1 MGIFVTPKLPAHD
14 VFSHRCV
21 FLSRARASFR
31 ERVSSLSLLLISE
44 QQLAHFKTATMSND
58 EKTTT
63 TAAPEVD
70 NKEGEESKQII
81 DAEQTKSKE
90 NDAADNGK
98 TQQVDPAE
106 TKEETPSAAVAPA
119 AAAPVKAAKP
129 TIHKLDFEKDVV
141 YLYQFSRAGNIPS
154 PSSFC
159 LKVETW
165 LRMAG
170 IKYENVDHKMK
181 FRSAKGQL
189 PFVELNGEEIADSAV
204 IIKEVGRNFNTD
216 LDSHLSSEQRNLAHA
231 SITMLE
237 NHFHWVD
244 TYWRTKNP
252 DAMLQ
257 GYKIDL
263 QNFIGSKLPASILKL
278 VYRFTLKRRGM
289 KKVRATGIGVHTPE
303 EIIQMGKDDLQVL
316 TDMLGDKPFFFGE
329 EPTTLD
335 VVAFSNIAQ
344 LVVVEKEVAHPLRD
358 WLLENAQNLVQHFEK
373 MKEKYYPDWEELCR
387 TLDMNTHIPK
397 PVVEEKEPEK
407 VEEKKE
413 EEKKEED
420 KEKVED
426 EKEKEKEVEEKSTTE
441 TEEKP
446 KETK

>member
-1 MGIFVTPKLPAHD
+1 
-14 VFSHRCV
+14 
-21 FLSRARASFR
+21 
-31 ERVSSLSLLLISE
+31 
-44 QQLAHFKTATMSND
+44 MSND
-58 EKTTT
+58 EKSST
-63 TAAPEVD
+63 TAAEVN
-70 NKEGEESKQII
+70 NKEVEESKQII
-81 DAEQTKSKE
+81 DADTKSKE
-90 NDAADNGK
+90 NNDADNGK
-98 TQQVDPAE
+98 TQQVDAAE
-106 TKEETPSAAVAPA
+106 TKEETPSAPA
-119 AAAPVKAAKP
+119 AATPAKAAKP

-141 YLYQFSRAGNIPS
+141 YLYQFSRTGNIPS
-154 PSSFC
+154 LSPFC

-204 IIKEVGRNFNTD
+204 IIKEVGRNFNAD
-216 LDSHLSSEQRNLAHA
+216 LDSHLSSEQRNVAHA

-237 NHFHWVD
+237 NHYHWVD
-244 TYWRTKNP
+244 TWWRTKNP

-263 QNFIGSKLPASILKL
+263 QNFVGSKLPASILKL
-278 VYRFTLKRRGM
+278 VYRFTYKRRGM

-335 VVAFSNIAQ
+335 VVAFSSIAQ
-344 LVVVEKEVAHPLRD
+344 LVAIEKEVAHPLRD

-373 MKEKYYPDWEELCR
+373 MKEKYYPDWDEMCR

-407 VEEKKE
+407 EEKKE